1 MRATTH
7 LHGLGMLGQTPK
19 PHNSPD
25 TVFMPLLGGETGSKT
40 SE

>member
-1 MRATTH
+1 MRVTTQ

-25 TVFMPLLGGETGSKT
+25 TVYATAGWGNSGSKT
-40 SE
+40 SG